1 MATLKVAIDAR
12 AATRGAA
19 EADKAFK
26 KVSTGAG
33 RVDGSAK
40 GVQKSFADVQAAA
53 FRMGR
58 VLGPLAAVIS
68 GALVVDQ
75 INQYQQLSNKLRLT
89 TNSSEELI
97 AVQTEL
103 FNLAQQNRA
112 SLPATVDLYSRL
124 ARSSEELGL
133 SQREVI
139 KTTDLIGKAIA
150 VSGTGAQE
158 ASAAIFQLG
167 QGLASGT
174 LRGDEL
180 RSVLE
185 QTPRLARAIADGLG
199 VNIGKLRELGQ
210 EGKLTAE
217 QVINAINSQSKVLEE
232 EFGKTLP
239 TLSQNFEV
247 LKNSAL
253 QFVGQLDEATG
264 FSAALGGALQGLSR
278 FLDENRDS
286 FAEAGFE
293 AAQFLRTVAGV
304 AKLRLFDNRNS
315 DLIDNK
321 IVGTIATIFG
331 DEDVIEAASQERL
344 RLEAELDGEY
354 NALLDSLDK
363 NRAAFEQRKR
373 DREAAAKVDL
383 TAKPE
388 VKPRASGPDEETLK
402 RLKAEQK
409 ELEDF
414 ARSVAESIQTPLQVY
429 EAQIGQ
435 LDKVLAKGLLTQDQ
449 YALAVMQ
456 AVEAFQEA
464 DPVMKAHVAEMEEV
478 EDLVTRLRTPYE
490 VLTAEIEKYRSLL
503 DRGLISEET
512 WARAV
517 MESTENYKA
526 AVEERAA
533 SNNFLEEISKQAAR
547 NIQDA
552 FANFLFNPL
561 EEGFDGL
568 LSSFVQTLQRMAAEA
583 LSAELFK
590 ILAEKFTSLGASGG
604 GGFLSTILGGLGAA
618 FGGAR
623 ADGGPVQPGKQYLV
637 GEEGPE
643 MVSFDRAGSVTPA
656 AQTAAAMTPA
666 APQVNV
672 PVQVVNVQDPNEIP
686 AAMQGTAGQQ
696 AILNVLTRNK
706 SAIRQIMNGA

>member
-1 MATLKVAIDAR
+1 VAIDAR